1 MSFLTDLSM
10 YRKQIGVSLLMYL
23 AFFLMAGRL
32 IIMGASLLDVEIQI
46 QKDFATTSRLITS
59 QSAGYFTGAVLGE

>member
-1 MSFLTDLSM
+1 
-10 YRKQIGVSLLMYL
+10 MYL